1 MSKLVQLVYI
11 SRSNLP
17 EMGRNDIIAPQV
29 AHILSKSRRNNR
41 ARGIVGALFYGNGFF
56 YQCLEGEEKELLALY
71 ETLKADPRH
80 TDLLILSL
88 KPIEQASFG
97 EWEMK
102 YVPAEKD
109 VNRMLSTF
117 GMSKFDP
124 YRFDERMN
132 KQMLQLLLRGSE
144 LAQDDI
150 ALGDQVEP
158 TQTQNCACSEW
169 KLATLVLALL
179 LCAGLIRQILA

>member
-29 AHILSKSRRNNR
+29 AQILSKSRRNNR
-41 ARGIVGALFYGNGFF
+41 ARRIVGALYYGNGYF
-56 YQCLEGEEKELLALY
+56 YQCLEGEEKDLLALY
-71 ETLKADPRH
+71 ETLKADSRH
-80 TDLLILSL
+80 TDLLIVSFT
-88 KPIEQASFG
+88 PIEQKSFG

-109 VNRMLSTF
+109 INRMLSAF

-144 LAQDDI
+144 LAQNEI
-150 ALGDQVEP
+150 ALGDQAVP
-158 TQTQNCACSEW
+158 VQKCACREW
-169 KLATLVLALL
+169 KLATLVLAVL
-179 LCAGLIRQILA
+179 LCAGLIRQVIS

>member
-29 AHILSKSRRNNR
+29 AQILSKSRRNNR
-41 ARGIVGALFYGNGFF
+41 AKRIVGALYYGNGFF
-56 YQCLEGEEKELLALY
+56 YQCLEGEEQDLLALY
-71 ETLKADPRH
+71 ETLKTDPRH
-80 TDLLILSL
+80 TDLHIVSMN
-88 KPIEQASFG
+88 PIAQKSFG

-109 VNRMLSTF
+109 VNQMLSSF
-117 GMSKFDP
+117 GMTKFDP

-132 KQMLQLLLRGSE
+132 KQMLQLLLRGAE
-144 LAQDDI
+144 LPQDGE
-150 ALGDQVEP
+150 ASAPRAMPQS
-158 TQTQNCACSEW
+158 QCSCREW
-169 KLATLVLALL
+169 KLATLALALL
-179 LCAGLIRQILA
+179 LGIGIARQLLRG

>member
-17 EMGRNDIIAPQV
+17 EMGRNHIIAPQV
-29 AHILSKSRRNNR
+29 AQILSKSRRNNR
-41 ARGIVGALFYGNGFF
+41 NKHIVGALYYGNGFF
-56 YQCLEGEEKELLALY
+56 YQCLEGEEKDLLALY

-80 TDLLILSL
+80 TDLLIVSFR
-88 KPIEQASFG
+88 PIDRKSFG

-109 VNRMLSTF
+109 INRMLSGF

-124 YRFDERMN
+124 YRFDEQMN

-144 LAQDDI
+144 LAQDEF
-150 ALGDQVEP
+150 ASGDQAMP
-158 TQTQNCACSEW
+158 AQKCACREW
-169 KLATLVLALL
+169 KLVTLALAAL
-179 LCAGLIRQILA
+179 LCAGLVRQLLL

>member
-29 AHILSKSRRNNR
+29 AQILSKSRRNNR
-41 ARGIVGALFYGNGFF
+41 ARRIVGALYYGNGFF
-56 YQCLEGEEKELLALY
+56 YQCLEGEEKDLLALY
-71 ETLKADPRH
+71 ETLKTDPRH
-80 TDLLILSL
+80 TDLLIVSF
-88 KPIEQASFG
+88 KPIEQKSFG

-109 VNRMLSTF
+109 INRMLSAF

-132 KQMLQLLLRGSE
+132 KRMLQLLLRE
-144 LAQDDI
+144 PEFAQDEI
-150 ALGDQVEP
+150 ALDDQAVP
-158 TQTQNCACSEW
+158 AQKCACHEW
-169 KLATLVLALL
+169 KLATLVLAIL
-179 LCAGLIRQILA
+179 LCAGLIRQVLL

>member
-41 ARGIVGALFYGNGFF
+41 AKRIVGALYYGNGFF
-56 YQCLEGEEKELLALY
+56 YQCLEGEEKDLLALY
-71 ETLKADPRH
+71 ETLKTDPRH
-80 TDLLILSL
+80 TDLLIVSF
-88 KPIEQASFG
+88 KPVDQKSFG

-109 VNRMLSTF
+109 INRMLSAV

-144 LAQDDI
+144 LAQDEI
-150 ALGDQVEP
+150 ALSDQTSP
-158 TQTQNCACSEW
+158 AQKCACREW
-169 KLATLVLALL
+169 KIATLVLVVL
-179 LCAGLIRQILA
+179 LCAGLIRQVLL

>member
-41 ARGIVGALFYGNGFF
+41 AKRIVGALYYGNGFF
-56 YQCLEGEEKELLALY
+56 YQCLEGEEKDLLALY
-71 ETLKADPRH
+71 ETLKTDPRH
-80 TDLLILSL
+80 TDLHIVSMN
-88 KPIEQASFG
+88 PIDQKSFG

-109 VNRMLSTF
+109 INRMLSGF
-117 GMSKFDP
+117 GMAKFDP

-144 LAQDDI
+144 LAQDEF
-150 ALGDQVEP
+150 ASGDQAMP
-158 TQTQNCACSEW
+158 AQKCACREW
-169 KLATLVLALL
+169 KLATLVLAVL
-179 LCAGLIRQILA
+179 LCADLVRQVLF